1 VNGPNSRLI
10 TTLSQYGSYEDGPFV
25 AEYYDFVPDYAGRR
39 DLEFYL
45 DYSLQAKGT
54 ILELGCGTGRVLI
67 PTAGAGCRTVGLDL
81 SSHMLAKCKEK
92 LLRQPKDVQQRVLLF
107 QGNMVDFK
115 LDKSFSLVT
124 MPFRPF
130 QHLVSVEDQTACLRR
145 VHQHLARDG
154 KLILDLFHPDP
165 GKLVGPVTLEE
176 IEDVAEVPLPG
187 GRKFRRTFRITGF
200 HRVEQYN
207 DVELIYYVTHPDGRT
222 ERFVQAFPM
231 RYFYRYEI
239 EHLLARTG
247 FRIVELFGDY
257 DQSPLTNDS
266 PEMIFVAER
275 AEEA

>member
-1 VNGPNSRLI
+1 
-10 TTLSQYGSYEDGPFV
+10 LSQYGSYEDGPFV

-45 DYSLQAKGT
+45 DYSLRAKGM

-92 LLRQPKDVQQRVLLF
+92 LLRQPKEAQQRVLLF

-124 MPFRPF
+124 TPFRPF
-130 QHLVSVEDQTACLRR
+130 QHLVSVEEQTACLRR
-145 VHQHLARDG
+145 VNQHLARDG
-154 KLILDLFHPDP
+154 RLILDVFHPDP

-176 IEDVAEVPLPG
+176 TEDVSGVSLPD
-187 GRKFRRTFRITGF
+187 GRILRRTFRITGF
-200 HRVEQYN
+200 HRAEQYN
-207 DVELIYYVTHPDGRT
+207 DVELIYYVTHPNGRT

-275 AEEA
+275 VEEA

>member
-10 TTLSQYGSYEDGPFV
+10 TTLSQYGSYKDGPFV

-45 DYSLQAKGT
+45 DYSLRAKGT

-92 LLRQPKDVQQRVLLF
+92 LLCQPKDVQQRVLLF

-115 LDKSFSLVT
+115 LDKSFALVT

-130 QHLVSVEDQTACLRR
+130 QHLVSVEEQMSCLACVNR
-145 VHQHLARDG
+145 HLAKGGR
-154 KLILDLFHPDP
+154 LILDVFHPDP
-165 GKLVGPVTLEE
+165 TKLAGPVTLEE
-176 IEDVAEVPLPG
+176 IEDVSEVPLPG
-187 GRKFRRTFRITGF
+187 GRKLRRTYRSVAF
-200 HRVEQYN
+200 HRYEQVNY
-207 DVELIYYVTHPDGRT
+207 VELIFYVTHPDGRT

-247 FRIVELFGDY
+247 FRVVELFGDY
-257 DQSPLTNDS
+257 DQSPFLNNS
-266 PEMIFVAER
+266 SEMIFVAER
-275 AEEA
+275 VEEV